1 MDRPWNRKFLGFSF
15 TRRDFRRKVSLSAL
29 ERLRDRVRVITRR
42 TRGCTLY
49 HVVQELRTVL
59 RGWWGYY
66 SFTEVTYI
74 FKEVDSWIR
83 RRLRCYVWKQ
93 WGRRRHRELRR
104 RGIRGHLTWNT
115 VKSAHGPWRLSR
127 SPALAY
133 ALPARYFASL
143 GLPALYERTL
153 WQPNRRGT

>member
-1 MDRPWNRKFLGFSF
+1 M
-15 TRRDFRRKVSLSAL
+15 
-29 ERLRDRVRVITRR
+29 
-42 TRGCTLY
+42 
-49 HVVQELRTVL
+49 VQEVRTLL

-66 SFTEVTYI
+66 RFTEVTYI

-93 WGRRRHRELRR
+93 WGRRRHLELRR

-133 ALPARYFASL
+133 A
-143 GLPALYERTL
+143 
-153 WQPNRRGT
+153 